1 MEFYGFQP
9 VPSLVIPVVYLQGDE
24 NPDDHQQDF
33 PYGVQEVPAKLR
45 FNDQALSELAEKAKH
60 WLAVTLIKIMNFET
74 RLKNIRPGRVQI
86 LKNTF
91 ASRD

>member
-1 MEFYGFQP
+1 
-9 VPSLVIPVVYLQGDE
+9 
-24 NPDDHQQDF
+24 
-33 PYGVQEVPAKLR
+33 
-45 FNDQALSELAEKAKH
+45 
-60 WLAVTLIKIMNFET
+60 LAVTLIKIMNFET